1 AYYCCITQLLASW
14 TRRSCAATGGEAV
27 YVCGDSHTLTPAWHE
42 VTVGGK
48 RRVLRPALVTG
59 LKHWHLRPESDF
71 YPKRNFERCV
81 R

>member
-1 AYYCCITQLLASW
+1 
-14 TRRSCAATGGEAV
+14 V